1 MRKTILLVEDYDDS
15 RFMMKFVLEDK
26 GYHVIEAKDGLE
38 AIECVQ
44 KEPPDLIL
52 MDVSL
57 PKMDGLDA
65 TEQIR
70 KLANTEHIPV
80 ICVTAHTGDVH
91 KRAIEV
97 GCQEVISKPI
107 DVEKLP
113 AIVAHYLKD
122 E

>member
-1 MRKTILLVEDYDDS
+1 MR
-15 RFMMKFVLEDK
+15 R
-26 GYHVIEAKDGLE
+26 
-38 AIECVQ
+38 

-57 PKMDGLDA
+57 PKIDGLDA

-70 KLANTEHIPV
+70 KLANTEHTPI
-80 ICVTAHTGDVH
+80 ICVTAHPDDVH

-97 GCQEVISKPI
+97 GCKEVVAKPI